1 MEIELLN
8 FFKFFDEKNPNHI
21 KAVSEFVTALS
32 KKAPDELTN
41 KSGWVVTYRTPVVK
55 IQPKRVVPW
64 YPQTDNYTQPERT
77 CNSSSC
83 AMCLEYY
90 LPGSLPPG
98 PKGDNEYLKK
108 VISLGDST
116 NHNVQ
121 TRALASY
128 GLNSTWMTNLTFEQ
142 LETHLETV
150 GPIVA
155 GILHRGP
162 NNNPTKNGG
171 HMIVIHT
178 KLPNGN
184 FVCND
189 PYGNLNSGYST
200 SVEDGKNVVYERWVL
215 EKRWTVDGPNSG
227 WGRVFFP
234 KKPQQSEMNSNVSQ
248 IVNKTQLARIWNCS
262 ESLIDDS
269 EVVELNRCLRQFEI
283 TTPTRVRHF
292 LAQISHESGGGRY
305 KKELASGDDYEG
317 RKDLGNTQPG
327 DGRKYKGAGYIQ
339 LTGRANYQAFSNFM
353 KDPKIM
359 DGVDYVAQKY
369 PFTSAGFWWNNN
381 KMNQLCDKNPTVEQV
396 TLRVNGGYN
405 GLSDRKKYYSRCIE
419 IIR

>member
-1 MEIELLN
+1 MEIELIN
-8 FFKFFDEKNPNHI
+8 FFKFFDEKNPNHL
-21 KAVSEFVTALS
+21 KAVSEFATALS

-41 KSGWVVTYRTPVVK
+41 KSGWVITYRTPVIK
-55 IQPKRVVPW
+55 AQPKRVVPW
-64 YPQTDNYTQPERT
+64 YPQTDNYTQADRT

-90 LPGSLPPG
+90 LPGSLPSG
-98 PKGDNEYLKK
+98 PKGDDAYLKK

-116 NHNVQ
+116 DHNVQ
-121 TRALASY
+121 TRALTSY
-128 GLNSTWMTNLTFEQ
+128 GLNSTWLKNLTFEQ

-162 NNNPTKNGG
+162 NNNPTKNSG

-189 PYGNLNSGYST
+189 PYGDLNKGYST
-200 SVEDGKNVVYERWVL
+200 SVEDGKNVVYDRKVL
-215 EKRWTVDGPNSG
+215 AKRWTADGPNTG
-227 WGRVFFP
+227 WGRIFYP
-234 KKPQQSEMNSNVSQ
+234 KKPQQSEMNSNASQ
-248 IVNKTQLARIWNCS
+248 IVSKTQLARIWNCG
-262 ESLIDDS
+262 ESLIEDS
-269 EVVELNRCLRQFEI
+269 EVVELNRCLEQFEI
-283 TTPTRVRHF
+283 TTPDRIRHF
-292 LAQISHESGGGRY
+292 LSQISHESGGGRY
-305 KKELASGDDYEG
+305 KRELASGDAYEG

-353 KDPKIM
+353 KDPKVM
-359 DGVDYVAQKY
+359 EGVDYVAENY
-369 PFTSAGFWWNNN
+369 PFTSAGFWWSNN

-405 GLSDRKKYYSRCIE
+405 GLSDRKKYYSRCLE